1 MDSTRA
7 APPPRSS
14 GLCCRVCRTTS
25 DPLRPFLRD
34 PESRARNRGTRRP
47 TCGDGRDSPGLRAAR
62 SAHFSGRAAWW
73 GLRNPSPTP
82 PAHFATTW
90 EAGAAELR
98 ALESADL
105 SICAGRPAG
114 RPPEVTSERR
124 SATPVRFRRPLRA
137 PSSAH
142 ATAASRPA
150 IPSAAARRNLLRPLG
165 GARGTGADGP
175 LGTAAGKLS
184 GFALA
189 GAAGSCSSLLTAA
202 SVPSC

>member
-14 GLCCRVCRTTS
+14 GLCCRVWRTTS

-82 PAHFATTW
+82 PAHFGHNVGGGSSGTQSARKYRPFNLRGTARGPPTGSDVRAPLRD
-90 EAGAAELR
+90 AG
-98 ALESADL
+98 SASGGL
-105 SICAGRPAG
+105 SEHRPRCMRLRPA
-114 RPPEVTSERR
+114 
-124 SATPVRFRRPLRA
+124 ALRFRARLPAATSCGLWEGRGDLELM
-137 PSSAH
+137 AH
-142 ATAASRPA
+142 WERQP
-150 IPSAAARRNLLRPLG
+150 
-165 GARGTGADGP
+165 
-175 LGTAAGKLS
+175 
-184 GFALA
+184 
-189 GAAGSCSSLLTAA
+189 GS
-202 SVPSC
+202 